1 MVIAS
6 KFDGDDYDLLNLVVS
21 HVGRMLCV
29 DFDRLAQV
37 IDRVAGHVQRDL
49 RMMKIKNM
57 ITMMKMM
64 LFMMIIRITLL
75 VSISCLVS
83 LTMGR
88 LEGKE
93 VMFKYEQSIMD
104 SWLYLGFKVLT
115 LISIMM
121 RI

>member
-1 MVIAS
+1 
-6 KFDGDDYDLLNLVVS
+6 
-21 HVGRMLCV
+21 
-29 DFDRLAQV
+29 
-37 IDRVAGHVQRDL
+37 
-49 RMMKIKNM
+49 MMKKV

-64 LFMMIIRITLL
+64 LKMMKSITLL
-75 VSISCLVS
+75 VSISSLVS

-121 RI
+121 SI

>member
-6 KFDGDDYDLLNLVVS
+6 KYDGDDHDDLNLIVS
-21 HVGRMLCV
+21 HVGRMPCV
-29 DFDRLAQV
+29 DFDSLAQV
-37 IDRVAGHVQRDL
+37 RDRVAGHVQRDL
-49 RMMKIKNM
+49 RMM
-57 ITMMKMM
+57 TMMKMM
-64 LFMMIIRITLL
+64 LLMLKSITLL
-75 VSISCLVS
+75 VSIWSLLS

-115 LISIMM
+115 LISNMM
-121 RI
+121 TI

>member
-1 MVIAS
+1 
-6 KFDGDDYDLLNLVVS
+6 
-21 HVGRMLCV
+21 
-29 DFDRLAQV
+29 
-37 IDRVAGHVQRDL
+37 
-49 RMMKIKNM
+49 MKKKV
-57 ITMMKMM
+57 ITMMKLMLLMM
-64 LFMMIIRITLL
+64 MKSITLL
-75 VSISCLVS
+75 VSISSLVS

-121 RI
+121 TK